1 MYHNRQNSSLST
13 RFAQLYVAASFCKQ
27 SRHECNMGEM
37 HLYEKW
43 LQNAKVMTPSTPLPS
58 AAADEPA
65 DAEAMKLL
73 EPLASLLLSR
83 QVPFAQ
89 AEAWLRAAYVRS
101 SAKAYAAQGKA
112 ANVSALSVATGV
124 RRREVKR
131 LLETAEADAPS
142 PAPRST
148 TVLPAALRLL
158 WLTDPRFLDEQGQ
171 PRPLPR
177 RAKANEAAD
186 SGLTFADLAAEVS
199 KDIHPRTLLEEL
211 VRVGSA
217 AVEGDHVVLKQRR
230 ASGEAATQ
238 AKWAVG
244 CTNIGDHASAVLIN
258 LLSGLPLMFERAI
271 FADGLTRSSAQ
282 RGTELARELWEPAL
296 PKLREK
302 MQALVDLDADAQEAQ
317 DSPWR
322 MRIGL
327 FSYMAPM
334 EQPAPPVKLTAYKT
348 KQPPQRRAR
357 TARKEN
363 TR

>member
-1 MYHNRQNSSLST
+1 
-13 RFAQLYVAASFCKQ
+13 
-27 SRHECNMGEM
+27 MGGM
-37 HLYEKW
+37 HLHSKS
-43 LQNAKVMTPSTPLPS
+43 LQNAKAMTPSNPLPPTPGE
-58 AAADEPA
+58 EPA
-65 DAEAMKLL
+65 DAEAMKLI
-73 EPLASLLLSR
+73 EPLAALLLSR
-83 QVPFAQ
+83 QVPYAQ
-89 AEAWLRAAYVRS
+89 AEDWLRAAYVRC

-131 LLETAEADAPS
+131 LLEVADAPRAS
-142 PAPRST
+142 SAARNI

-171 PRPLPR
+171 PKPLSR
-177 RAKANEAAD
+177 RTTTNSEP
-186 SGLTFADLAAEVS
+186 TFADLAAEIS

-217 AVEGDHVVLKQRR
+217 AVEGDHVVLKQRH
-230 ASGEAATQ
+230 ASGEAAAQ

-244 CTNIGDHASAVLIN
+244 CTNLGDHASAVLIN
-258 LLSGLPLMFERAI
+258 LLSELPPMFERAI

-302 MQALVDLDADAQEAQ
+302 MQALVDLDADAPEAQ
-317 DSPWR
+317 GIPWR

-334 EQPAPPVKLTAYKT
+334 EQPAPPVQLKAYKT
-348 KQPPQRRAR
+348 KQQPQRRAQTSR
-357 TARKEN
+357 NARKARKE
-363 TR
+363 TPR

>member
-1 MYHNRQNSSLST
+1 
-13 RFAQLYVAASFCKQ
+13 
-27 SRHECNMGEM
+27 
-37 HLYEKW
+37 
-43 LQNAKVMTPSTPLPS
+43 
-58 AAADEPA
+58 
-65 DAEAMKLL
+65 MKLL

-83 QVPFAQ
+83 QVPYAQ

-131 LLETAEADAPS
+131 LLETSD
-142 PAPRST
+142 ST
-148 TVLPAALRLL
+148 SSASRNVTVLPAALRLL
-158 WLTDPRFLDEQGQ
+158 WLTDPRFLDEQGE
-171 PRPLPR
+171 PKPLLR
-177 RAKANEAAD
+177 RAAP
-186 SGLTFADLAAEVS
+186 GGGPTFADLAAEVS

-217 AVEGDHVVLKQRR
+217 VVEGEHVVLKQRH
-230 ASGEAATQ
+230 ASGEAAAQ

-244 CTNIGDHASAVLIN
+244 CTNLGDHASAVLIN
-258 LLSGLPLMFERAI
+258 LLSDPPPMFERAI

-302 MQALVDLDADAQEAQ
+302 MQALVDLDADAPEAQ

-334 EQPAPPVKLTAYKT
+334 TQPAPPVQLTAYRPREP
-348 KQPPQRRAR
+348 QEPEGPPRRAKPS
-357 TARKEN
+357 RKE
-363 TR
+363 TPR

>member
-1 MYHNRQNSSLST
+1 
-13 RFAQLYVAASFCKQ
+13 
-27 SRHECNMGEM
+27 
-37 HLYEKW
+37 
-43 LQNAKVMTPSTPLPS
+43 MTSPTSPTPLPS
-58 AAADEPA
+58 ATA
-65 DAEAMKLL
+65 DAAIDADAMKLL

-83 QVPFAQ
+83 QVPYAQ
-89 AEAWLRAAYVRS
+89 AEAWLRVAYVRS

-131 LLETAEADAPS
+131 LLETADATS
-142 PAPRST
+142 PAPRSA

-171 PRPLPR
+171 PKPLPR
-177 RAKANEAAD
+177 RASAQ
-186 SGLTFADLAAEVS
+186 GGPTFADLAAQVS

-211 VRVGSA
+211 VRVDSA
-217 AVEGDHVVLKQRR
+217 AVEGEQVVLKQRH
-230 ASGEAATQ
+230 ASGEAAVQ

-244 CTNIGDHASAVLIN
+244 CTNLGDHASAVLIN
-258 LLSGLPLMFERAI
+258 LLSDLPPMFERAI

-302 MQALVDLDADAQEAQ
+302 MQALVDLDADAPEAQ
-317 DSPWR
+317 DNPWR

-334 EQPAPPVKLTAYKT
+334 EQPAPPVQLKAYKT
-348 KQPPQRRAR
+348 KQRPRRRAQ
-357 TARKEN
+357 TAREE
-363 TR
+363 TPR